1 VAFFPPLWL
10 FVLFLFAVMVC
21 LFGLVR
27 RCQIGT
33 ACMGILHVIPVCIF
47 GVFFVGSFMAFFVGL
62 WRAGWSWGGVELV
75 DGVGLD
81 WIGLDWIGLDWI
93 GSRKGMG
100 REGMLNSWL
109 VSEIGTK

>member
-1 VAFFPPLWL
+1 
-10 FVLFLFAVMVC
+10 MVC

-47 GVFFVGSFMAFFVGL
+47 GGVFWVHL
-62 WRAGWSWGGVELV
+62 WRFFLDVARGWSWGGAELV

-81 WIGLDWIGLDWI
+81 QG
-93 GSRKGMG
+93 K
-100 REGMLNSWL
+100 EGERRH
-109 VSEIGTK
+109 VE